1 MSEKKVSMNLVSPVN
16 SVRVLV
22 MLCMLFFGKLTHM
35 RSCDVKLYS
44 LSEVENTV
52 MIICKYTY
60 LLF

>member
-1 MSEKKVSMNLVSPVN
+1 MNLVSPVN

-22 MLCMLFFGKLTHM
+22 TLCMLFFGKLTHM

-52 MIICKYTY
+52 MIICKYTN